1 MQIKRTLP
9 SIPQMFRNVKRWTE
23 IFSVLSKYGLA
34 DWLSRLNIDFV
45 KDRLRAPD
53 GVALAR
59 LTQPQ
64 RIRLA
69 MTSLGPAFIK
79 FGQLLSTRPDLVGVE
94 LASELTRLQADVPA
108 DSFEQVRATIEREQQ
123 KPLEDIFMRFD
134 REPIASASIGQVHLA
149 QLPGGQEVVVKVRH
163 SGIDRIVET
172 DLEILAGLAQLA
184 ERVDEFRPYQP
195 RALVS
200 EMSRTMGRELDFRRE
215 LRNLQQFANRF
226 CDATDVLIPEV
237 YPALCS
243 EQMLTMQRLDGFK
256 LTDLAVATEKDEVR
270 LRQAAQMPNLDY
282 PALARRGANL
292 YLQMIF
298 DYGLYHADPHP
309 GNIMIMSDNRIGL
322 IDFGMTGRISE
333 QLREDIESMLMAIVN
348 QDVPLLV
355 TLVKR
360 VGSCP
365 LDLDQAALGN
375 EIADFTGHF
384 ASLAMSAF
392 DMSGALKEFVSIVR
406 RFQIALPGEAAMLI
420 KVLIQLE
427 GTGRLLDP
435 DFSLME
441 IMTPF
446 HRKLL
451 LRRLSPLRQ
460 ARKMRRLILQTEQLA
475 ESLPAAISNILEQI
489 QRGKFDVHLDHRRLG
504 PSVNRLVLGMMT
516 SALFL
521 GSSWLLSNNVPPLLF
536 PGGEWLGIRDLSLL
550 GLAGLMASLFV
561 GLRLYLAIRKS
572 GNLDQGE

>member
-1 MQIKRTLP
+1 MQIKRSLP
-9 SIPQMFRNVKRWTE
+9 SFPQMFRNVRRWTE
-23 IFSVLSKYGLA
+23 IISVLSKYGLA

-53 GVALAR
+53 GAALAR

-94 LASELTRLQADVPA
+94 LATELTRLQADVPA
-108 DSFEQVRATIEREQQ
+108 DTFEQIRQTIEYEQG
-123 KPLEDIFMRFD
+123 KPLEDVFMRFEP
-134 REPIASASIGQVHLA
+134 EPIASASIGQVHLA

-163 SGIDRIVET
+163 AGIGRVVET
-172 DLEILAGLAQLA
+172 DLEILTGLAQLA

-195 RALVS
+195 RGLVS
-200 EMSRTMGRELDFRRE
+200 EMSRSMTRELDFRRE
-215 LRNLQQFANRF
+215 LRNLTQFASQF
-226 CDATDVLIPEV
+226 QDAAEILIPAV

-256 LTDLAVATEKDEVR
+256 LTDLA
-270 LRQAAQMPNLDY
+270 QAGELGAARKQLSSRIPDFDC
-282 PALARRGANL
+282 PDLARRGANL

-298 DYGLYHADPHP
+298 DHGLYHADPHP
-309 GNIMIMSDNRIGL
+309 GNIMIMSDGRIGL
-322 IDFGMTGRISE
+322 LDFGMVGRINE
-333 QLREDIESMLMAIVN
+333 QLREDIESMLMAIVH
-348 QDVPLLV
+348 QDVLMLV
-355 TLVKR
+355 ALVKR
-360 VGSCP
+360 IGSCP
-365 LDLDQAALGN
+365 LDLDEAALGN

-384 ASLAMSAF
+384 ATQSMSSF
-392 DMSGALKEFVSIVR
+392 DMSGALKEFVAIVR
-406 RFQIALPGEAAMLI
+406 RFQIILPAEAAMLI

-435 DFSLME
+435 QFSLME

-446 HRKLL
+446 HRKLIM
-451 LRRLSPLRQ
+451 RRLSPRRN
-460 ARKMRRLILQTEQLA
+460 ARKIRRLILQTEQLA
-475 ESLPAAISNILEQI
+475 ESLPLAISNILEQI

-504 PSVNRLVLGMMT
+504 PSVNRLVLGLMT

-521 GSSWLLSNNVPPLLF
+521 GSSWMLSNDVRPLLF
-536 PGGEWLGIRDLSLL
+536 AGSEWMGIRDLSVL
-550 GLAGLMASLFV
+550 GLCGLLASMFV
-561 GLRLYLAIRKS
+561 GLRLYMAIRRS